1 MRHGFAD
8 LRTLADRRQRALV
21 FDMAERVIILALY
34 GWLVMRLLPEKAGG
48 IGGYARLLLVSEGVV
63 VVLLLIRHR
72 TERISLDARDWA
84 VAFSGTL
91 APLMVTRAGPQLAP
105 GAGLALMLVGLVIHL
120 GAKLSLRRSFGIVPA
135 DRGVRTGGFYR
146 LVRHPMYAG
155 YMLAHLGFL
164 LVSPSLW
171 NMAVYAFGWTMLI
184 MRMKAEE
191 AVLAA
196 NPGYRAYM
204 QRVRWRVMPG
214 LF

>member
-8 LRTLADRRQRALV
+8 LQTFADRRQRPLV
-21 FDMAERVIILALY
+21 FDMAERIVVLALY
-34 GWLVMRLLPEKAGG
+34 GWLVMRLLPGKAGG
-48 IGGYARLLLVSEGVV
+48 IGGYALLLLVSEGVV
-63 VVLLLIRHR
+63 VVLLLIRR
-72 TERISLDARDWA
+72 RAQRISLDARDWA
-84 VAFSGTL
+84 VAFAGTL
-91 APLMVTRAGPQLAP
+91 APLMVTRAGAPLAP
-105 GAGLALMLVGLVIHL
+105 GAGLALMLVGLVGHL

-164 LVSPSLW
+164 LVAPSLW

-184 MRMKAEE
+184 VRIRAEE
-191 AVLAA
+191 AVLAG